1 MSQITVE
8 EPKSIVEEVDK
19 YQCDCGCGRID
30 SEEQFVVQEMRP
42 LTDTTDR
49 SQAST
54 AHIHKECAKHDKW
67 VDYMQTRE
75 RRESLVNIFGR
86 RLKETAIYVTPFF
99 VSICIS
105 ATTVPIQAS
114 LISNDT
120 TGEAIFVAGIESIVL
135 SILLLIPLSIALATL
150 DFMTTYI
157 PSFEK

>member
-19 YQCDCGCGRID
+19 YQCDCGCERID
-30 SEEQFVVQEMRP
+30 DEEQFVVQEMRP

-54 AHIHKECAKHDKW
+54 AHIHKECAKYDEW

-75 RRESLVNIFGR
+75 KRESLVNMFGR
-86 RLKETAIYVTPFF
+86 GLMQTTIYVTPFL
-99 VSICIS
+99 VSLWIS
-105 ATTVPIQAS
+105 STTIPVQTT
-114 LISNDT
+114 LFSNGRMGDV
-120 TGEAIFVAGIESIVL
+120 FVAGIESIVL